1 MSKGGKRGKSAQ
13 GAGGPPKWEQG
24 LLSAVFEEVKCIILL
39 IKSLKLFKQIKVNK
53 TTNTLH

>member
-24 LLSAVFEEVKCIILL
+24 LLSAVFEEVKFIILL
-39 IKSLKLFKQIKVNK
+39 IKSLKLKII
-53 TTNTLH
+53 